1 MELETAVRNRRSCRA
16 YREQPIADNLI
27 RECVEAAR
35 LAPSACNKQPWR
47 FYAVSSPEL
56 REQLCRDALLPGIH
70 MPWLNHAPVIMVLC
84 MKKKLMTHV
93 LAPLLSGIHYEYI
106 DIGIAGEHFVLAA
119 EERGLGTCW
128 IGWIKAAAAKKI
140 LGLPFDVTPV
150 SFISVGYPDEQ
161 REPTARFPL
170 EEILTFLR

>member
-1 MELETAVRNRRSCRA
+1 MELETAIRERRSCRA
-16 YREQPIADNLI
+16 YKPDPVPDNLI

-47 FYAVSSPEL
+47 FYAVSAPDL
-56 REQLCRDALLPGIH
+56 RKQLCEEALLPGIK
-70 MPWLNHAPVIMVLC
+70 MPWLEQAPVIMVLC
-84 MKKKLMTHV
+84 MKKKLATHF

-106 DIGIAGEHFVLAA
+106 DLGIAGEHFVLAA

-128 IGWIKAAAAKKI
+128 VGWIKAARAKKI
-140 LGLPFDVTPV
+140 LDLPFDVTPV
-150 SFISVGYPDEQ
+150 SFLSVGYPAELRDHTG
-161 REPTARFPL
+161 RLPL